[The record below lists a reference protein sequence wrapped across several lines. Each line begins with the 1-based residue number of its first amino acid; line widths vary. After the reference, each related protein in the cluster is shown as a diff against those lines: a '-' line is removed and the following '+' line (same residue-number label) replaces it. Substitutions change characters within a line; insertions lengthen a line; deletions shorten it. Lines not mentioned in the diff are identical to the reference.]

1 MKSHS
6 VSSPPYSTPANSS
19 PLARLRRKLSP
30 RKSHDKPHPTSVNNS
45 TSALN
50 VVDHSNELRRV
61 FNYFDENGD
70 GKISPAE
77 LQSCITSVGGKLS
90 IEEAEAAI
98 RFSDM
103 DGDGLL
109 GFQDF
114 LCLMTGNVSEEEKTE
129 DLRQAFGLYET
140 EPGSGCITHTS
151 LKRMLSRLGGS
162 NSINDCKAIIRTFDL
177 NGDGASAGIL
187 LLFYGL
193 RLVMLPILGLPWVC
207 SDSSGSVAGIFQRL
221 GDQEDPLFFYCG
233 CVQFCSIVAVGLEKM
248 ARKNDTPPLTYHR
261 MMTFCCYRVD
271 GKQTFFWYAFHS
283 SAVAS

>member
-6 VSSPPYSTPANSS
+6 VSSSPPTSANSS

-30 RKSHDKPHPTSVNNS
+30 RKSHDKPPPTNVNNS
-45 TSALN
+45 SSAPN
-50 VVDHSNELRRV
+50 VVDDNNDLRWV

-77 LQSCITSVGGKLS
+77 LQSCITSAGGKLS

-114 LCLMTGNVSEEEKTE
+114 LSLMTGSVSEEEKTE
-129 DLRQAFGLYET
+129 DLRQAFRLYET

-151 LKRMLSRLGGS
+151 LKRVLSRLGFGWNSLSFLWVSVGDASYVPADWDESFTSLNFLMGS
-162 NSINDCKAIIRTFDL
+162 ERTGFHSD
-177 NGDGASAGIL
+177 
-187 LLFYGL
+187 
-193 RLVMLPILGLPWVC
+193 WV
-207 SDSSGSVAGIFQRL
+207 SSGFVNSSGAASLGFSSGLGIKKIL
-221 GDQEDPLFFYCG
+221 CVFYCG
-233 CVQFCSIVAVGLEKM
+233 YVQFCSIVAVGLEKM
-248 ARKNDTPPLTYHR
+248 ARITLKLIIQ
-261 MMTFCCYRVD
+261 F
-271 GKQTFFWYAFHS
+271 
-283 SAVAS
+283 

>member
-50 VVDHSNELRRV
+50 AVDNSNELRRV

-187 LLFYGL
+187 FLFYGL
-193 RLVMLPILGLPWVC
+193 RLVMLPMFLLIE

-233 CVQFCSIVAVGLEKM
+233 CVQFCSIVAVGLEKK
-248 ARKNDTPPLTYHR
+248 ARKNDTPAL
-261 MMTFCCYRVD
+261 
-271 GKQTFFWYAFHS
+271 A
-283 SAVAS
+283 

>member
-30 RKSHDKPHPTSVNNS
+30 RKSHDKPHPTCVNNS

-50 VVDHSNELRRV
+50 VVDHNNELRRV
-61 FNYFDENGD
+61 FNCFDENGD

-114 LCLMTGNVSEEEKTE
+114 LCLMTGNASEEEKTE

-151 LKRMLSRLGGS
+151 LKRMLSRMGES
-162 NSINDCKAIIRTFDL
+162 NSINDCKAMIRTFDL
-177 NGDGASAGIL
+177 DGDGVLSFQEFA
-187 LLFYGL
+187 
-193 RLVMLPILGLPWVC
+193 VMM
-207 SDSSGSVAGIFQRL
+207 R
-221 GDQEDPLFFYCG
+221 
-233 CVQFCSIVAVGLEKM
+233 
-248 ARKNDTPPLTYHR
+248 
-261 MMTFCCYRVD
+261 
-271 GKQTFFWYAFHS
+271 
-283 SAVAS
+283 